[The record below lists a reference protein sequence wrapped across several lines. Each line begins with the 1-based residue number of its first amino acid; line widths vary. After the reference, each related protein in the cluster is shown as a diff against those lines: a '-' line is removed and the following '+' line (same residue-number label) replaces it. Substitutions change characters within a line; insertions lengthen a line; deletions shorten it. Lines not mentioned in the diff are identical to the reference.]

1 MNWRVLWSGKQ
12 DGREVSDTHY
22 TCVSGRARLLF
33 RCPLLVAQSTSV
45 EAGDVAGPN
54 ELSRLISLLSLC
66 HGLPGQGFPK
76 FNYCCRPLYYCCRP
90 LYAGRR
96 HGRQRQHGF
105 RFRISSLTGCSR
117 GPLGYIPQAARCYI
131 PLVPNHNAY
140 RMWHFRIYQTYRSMG
155 RNTIRVRVAGETHD
169 IRVTCVPGWV
179 SLLPPLVTL
188 AISIMYQQ
196 VR

>member
-12 DGREVSDTHY
+12 DGREVSYTHY

-76 FNYCCRPLYYCCRP
+76 FNYCCRPLY
-90 LYAGRR
+90 AGRR

-131 PLVPNHNAY
+131 PLVPNHIFVPNVQVDGEKHDTRAGCWRNARHPSHLRAGMGVTAASAGYASHLHNVPTGEMMY
-140 RMWHFRIYQTYRSMG
+140 RDCW
-155 RNTIRVRVAGETHD
+155 
-169 IRVTCVPGWV
+169 P
-179 SLLPPLVTL
+179 
-188 AISIMYQQ
+188 
-196 VR
+196 